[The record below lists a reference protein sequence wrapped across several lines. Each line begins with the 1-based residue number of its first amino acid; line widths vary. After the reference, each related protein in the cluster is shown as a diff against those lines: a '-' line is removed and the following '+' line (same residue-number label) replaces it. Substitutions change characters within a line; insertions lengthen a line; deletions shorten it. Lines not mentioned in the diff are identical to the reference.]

1 MPRLQSVYLS
11 AGDVPAVRF
20 RLRDIERQIVLAP
33 QDQQARLRLVR
44 LLLPSRI
51 GRHIRTIVI
60 EEVTLAIGLPSTAEE
75 GEFVGPQIE
84 IVPFH
89 REVRADMSSARDGR
103 DSRFPAAP
111 IRAPRGPP
119 KTLVWPSNLL
129 PAPHCGPRRPE
140 QSAHPHAQDGLMP
153 CETRPDPRGPAC
165 RSRSASAAAPR

>member
-89 REVRADMSSARDGR
+89 REVRADMSSARVGGGR
-103 DSRFPAAP
+103 
-111 IRAPRGPP
+111 
-119 KTLVWPSNLL
+119 
-129 PAPHCGPRRPE
+129 
-140 QSAHPHAQDGLMP
+140 
-153 CETRPDPRGPAC
+153 
-165 RSRSASAAAPR
+165 